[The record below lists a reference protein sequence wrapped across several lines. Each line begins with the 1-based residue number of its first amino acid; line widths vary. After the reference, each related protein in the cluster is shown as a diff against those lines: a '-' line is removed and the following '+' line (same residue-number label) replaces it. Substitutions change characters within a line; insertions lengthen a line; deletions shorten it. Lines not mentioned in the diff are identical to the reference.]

1 MADISNILYKKII
14 PLVNKPGRY
23 VGNEINVVR
32 KVWSKVDVKF
42 ALIFPD
48 LYEIGMSHIGFE
60 ILYHVLNK
68 LPYVAAERIYAPAAD
83 MERTLREKKLPLFS
97 LESKRPLM
105 DFDILGF
112 TLQYE
117 LHYTNVLNLLN
128 LGGIPIFS
136 KDRNDDVPIVLAGGP
151 CAFNP
156 EPLAEFIDAFVI
168 GDGEEVV
175 AEISQI
181 YRRAKKENS
190 KRNDILNEL
199 SKLPGVYIP
208 AFYQAQY
215 DGQKFNGLTIMDKK
229 EVPENI
235 TTCTIEQLKS
245 DNYPQKPLVS
255 LIETTHDRY
264 SVEIMRGCTQ
274 GCRFCN
280 AGFIYR
286 PRRERSV
293 SELERHIEAV
303 IKNTGYDEI
312 SLASLST
319 SDYSQLIPLMSRL
332 SRKLESQMVNISF
345 PSLRTETFT
354 VEMARYAKNVKK
366 SGITLA
372 PEAGTERLRRV
383 INKTNTNE
391 DLIRA
396 AKIAFSEGWN
406 LVKLYFM
413 IGQPTETKDD
423 LDGIIDLVK
432 QVKKIAQQ
440 YKGKSI
446 KISVSP
452 FCPKTGTP
460 FQWVAQD
467 TIQQMKEK
475 IFYLKDRL
483 PISSVKFSWRDPE
496 VSFIEGIIAR
506 GDRRLSEVIYK
517 AWKNGAKFDAWSD
530 QFHFEYWMKAFE
542 DAEIDPEIYTRRRE
556 LDEKLPWDFISKG
569 ITKTYLKREFKRS
582 QEKIATSDCNDVGC
596 HACGLMKKEACQ
608 EIINKKETSKKS
620 AQSSDEQS
628 NSDGASFGRSL
639 KRIRP
644 IVEPSA
650 RKVRLQYKKDE
661 KICFTSHLDLIRIF
675 ERSFRKSGM
684 RLAYS
689 QGFHPHPK
697 IAYSPPLAIMHTSD
711 AEYLDVQY
719 YYERGKDIVAKLNNA
734 LPDGLKITNA
744 KTLVGKIQSLASI
757 VNRAEYKVN
766 LFKTFDQTYLKDKIN
781 EFLNRDEI
789 IIDRKRNTG
798 IKQIDIRPY
807 IRSIKLNDQSGTL
820 LLSLIIDQGKTVRV
834 AEILLE
840 MLQFSEDEAALC
852 RVHRKDLLIQSKDNV
867 VRHLKCNRQTEIVI
881 VHPPFYFSVKK

>member
-1 MADISNILYKKII
+1 MAEISNILYKEII

-23 VGNEINVVR
+23 IGNEINVVK

-68 LPYVAAERIYAPAAD
+68 LPNVAAERVYAPAAD
-83 MERTLREKKLPLFS
+83 MEQKLREKKLPLFS

-117 LHYTNVLNLLN
+117 LHYTNVLNLLD
-128 LGGIPIFS
+128 LGGIPIYS
-136 KDRNDDVPIVLAGGP
+136 KDRKENVPIVLAGGP

-168 GDGEEVV
+168 GDGEEIVT
-175 AEISQI
+175 EICQI
-181 YRRAKKENS
+181 FSRAKSENII
-190 KRNDILNEL
+190 RNDILLEL
-199 SKLPGVYIP
+199 SKLPGVYVP
-208 AFYQAQY
+208 AFYEARF
-215 DGQKFNGLTIMDKK
+215 DGQKFNGLEILDKK
-229 EVPENI
+229 DVPETI
-235 TTCTIEQLKS
+235 TTCTIEQLKP

-280 AGFIYR
+280 AGFVYR
-286 PRRERSV
+286 PVRERSV
-293 SELERHIEAV
+293 VELEKHIEAV

-354 VEMARYAKNVKK
+354 VEMAKYAKNVKK

-372 PEAGTERLRRV
+372 PEAGTERLRNS

-391 DLIRA
+391 DLMRA
-396 AKIAFSEGWN
+396 AEIAFSEGWN

-413 IGQPTETKDD
+413 IGQPGETSDD
-423 LDGIIDLVK
+423 LDGIIDLIK
-432 QVKKIAQQ
+432 NVKKVAQK
-440 YKGKSI
+440 YRGKSI
-446 KISVSP
+446 NISVSP

-467 TIQQMKEK
+467 SIQQMKEK
-475 IFYLKDRL
+475 IFYIKDRV
-483 PISSVKFSWRDPE
+483 PTSFVKFSWRDPE
-496 VSFIEGIIAR
+496 VSYIEGITAR
-506 GDRRLSEVIYK
+506 GDRRLGEVIYK

-530 QFHFEYWMKAFE
+530 QFHYEYWVKAFE
-542 DAEIDPEIYTRRRE
+542 ESNIDPDIYTRRRE

-569 ITKTYLKREFKRS
+569 VTKTYLKREFKRS
-582 QEKIATSDCNDVGC
+582 QELLVTPDCKDIGC

-608 EIINKKETSKKS
+608 EIIHKKEKPKS
-620 AQSSDEQS
+620 SENSDDGQS
-628 NSDGASFGRSL
+628 NSDGAKFGRSK
-639 KRIRP
+639 KRIQP

-650 RKVRLQYKKDE
+650 RKVRLQYQKGE
-661 KICFTSHLDLIRIF
+661 KIRFTGHLDLIRIF
-675 ERSFRKSGM
+675 ERSFKKSGIK
-684 RLAYS
+684 LVYS

-697 IAYSPPLAIMHTSD
+697 IAYSPPLAIAYTSH

-719 YYERGKDIVAKLNNA
+719 FYERGEDIVSKLNGV
-734 LPDGLKITNA
+734 LPEGLKITNA
-744 KTLVGKIQSLASI
+744 VTLFGKTPSLASVI
-757 VNRAEYKVN
+757 NRAEYEVK
-766 LFKTFDQTYLKDKIN
+766 LFKTFDQTYLNNKIH
-781 EFLNRDEI
+781 EFLNRKEI
-789 IIDRKRNTG
+789 IIDRKRSTG
-798 IKQIDIRPY
+798 TQQIDIRPF
-807 IRSIKLNDQSGTL
+807 IRSVELNDQAGSLSFSL
-820 LLSLIIDQGKTVRV
+820 LIEQGKTVRV
-834 AEILLE
+834 SEILLE
-840 MLQFSEDEAALC
+840 MLQFSDDEAALC
-852 RVHRKDLLIQSKDNV
+852 NVHRKDLLIQSEENLV
-867 VRHLKCNRQTEIVI
+867 TPLEV
-881 VHPPFYFSVKK
+881 

>member
-1 MADISNILYKKII
+1 
-14 PLVNKPGRY
+14 
-23 VGNEINVVR
+23 VG
-32 KVWSKVDVKF
+32 
-42 ALIFPD
+42 
-48 LYEIGMSHIGFE
+48 G
-60 ILYHVLNK
+60 
-68 LPYVAAERIYAPAAD
+68 
-83 MERTLREKKLPLFS
+83 
-97 LESKRPLM
+97 
-105 DFDILGF
+105 
-112 TLQYE
+112 
-117 LHYTNVLNLLN
+117 
-128 LGGIPIFS
+128 
-136 KDRNDDVPIVLAGGP
+136 
-151 CAFNP
+151 
-156 EPLAEFIDAFVI
+156 
-168 GDGEEVV
+168 
-175 AEISQI
+175 
-181 YRRAKKENS
+181 
-190 KRNDILNEL
+190 
-199 SKLPGVYIP
+199 
-208 AFYQAQY
+208 
-215 DGQKFNGLTIMDKK
+215 
-229 EVPENI
+229 
-235 TTCTIEQLKS
+235 
-245 DNYPQKPLVS
+245 
-255 LIETTHDRY
+255 
-264 SVEIMRGCTQ
+264 
-274 GCRFCN
+274 
-280 AGFIYR
+280 
-286 PRRERSV
+286 
-293 SELERHIEAV
+293 
-303 IKNTGYDEI
+303 TGY
-312 SLASLST
+312 
-319 SDYSQLIPLMSRL
+319 
-332 SRKLESQMVNISF
+332 N
-345 PSLRTETFT
+345 
-354 VEMARYAKNVKK
+354 
-366 SGITLA
+366 
-372 PEAGTERLRRV
+372 
-383 INKTNTNE
+383 
-391 DLIRA
+391 
-396 AKIAFSEGWN
+396 
-406 LVKLYFM
+406 
-413 IGQPTETKDD
+413 
-423 LDGIIDLVK
+423 
-432 QVKKIAQQ
+432 
-440 YKGKSI
+440 
-446 KISVSP
+446 
-452 FCPKTGTP
+452 
-460 FQWVAQD
+460 
-467 TIQQMKEK
+467 
-475 IFYLKDRL
+475 

-719 YYERGKDIVAKLNNA
+719 YYERGKDIVAKLNSA

-867 VRHLKCNRQTEIVI
+867 VTPLEV
-881 VHPPFYFSVKK
+881 

>member
-1 MADISNILYKKII
+1 MAEISNILYKEII

-23 VGNEINVVR
+23 VGNEINVVK

-68 LPYVAAERIYAPAAD
+68 LPYVAAERVFAPAVD
-83 MERTLREKKLPLFS
+83 MEQKLREKMFPLFS

-117 LHYTNVLNLLN
+117 LHYTNVLNLLD
-128 LGGIPIFS
+128 LGGIPVFS
-136 KDRNDDVPIVLAGGP
+136 KDRKEDVPIVLAGGP

-168 GDGEEVV
+168 GDGEEIVTKICQ
-175 AEISQI
+175 ISI
-181 YRRAKKENS
+181 RAKKENLT
-190 KRNDILNEL
+190 RNDTLYEL
-199 SKLPGVYIP
+199 SKLPGVYVP
-208 AFYQAQY
+208 SFYKANY
-215 DGQKFNGLTIMDKK
+215 DGQKFNGLEILDKK
-229 EVPENI
+229 EVPETI
-235 TTCTIEQLKS
+235 TTNTIEQLNP
-245 DNYPQKPLVS
+245 DNYPQQPLVS

-280 AGFIYR
+280 AGFVYR
-286 PRRERSV
+286 PVRERSV
-293 SELERHIEAV
+293 GELLKHIEAV

-332 SRKLESQMVNISF
+332 SRKLGSQMVNVSF

-354 VEMARYAKNVKK
+354 VEMAKYAKNVKK

-372 PEAGTERLRRV
+372 PEAGTERLRNS

-396 AKIAFSEGWN
+396 AEIAFSEGWK

-413 IGQPTETKDD
+413 IGQPGETTND
-423 LDGIIDLVK
+423 LDGIIDLIK
-432 QVKKIAQQ
+432 NVKKVAQR
-440 YKGKSI
+440 YRGKSI
-446 KISVSP
+446 NISVSP

-467 TIQQMKEK
+467 SIQQMKQK

-483 PISSVKFSWRDPE
+483 PTTMVKFSWRDPE
-496 VSFIEGIIAR
+496 VSFIEGILAR
-506 GDRRLSEVIYK
+506 GDRRLGEIIHK

-530 QFHFEYWMKAFE
+530 QFHFEYWMQAFK
-542 DAEIDPEIYTRRRE
+542 DSEIDPEIYTRHRE

-569 ITKTYLKREFKRS
+569 VTKTYLKREFKRS
-582 QEKIATSDCNDVGC
+582 EEKIVTPDCKDIGC

-608 EIINKKETSKKS
+608 EIINKNEKPKAS
-620 AQSSDEQS
+620 ANSSDQES
-628 NSDGASFGRSL
+628 NSDEGSFGRSR
-639 KRIRP
+639 KRIQP
-644 IVEPSA
+644 VTEPSA
-650 RKVRLQYKKDE
+650 RTVRLQYQKGE
-661 KICFTSHLDLIRIF
+661 KIRLTSHLDLIRIF
-675 ERSFRKSGM
+675 ERSFRKSGIK
-684 RLAYS
+684 LVYS

-697 IAYSPPLAIMHTSD
+697 IAYSPPLAIAYTSD
-711 AEYLDVQY
+711 VEYLDVQY
-719 YYERGKDIVAKLNNA
+719 YYEHGIDIVQKLNDA
-734 LPDGLKITNA
+734 LPDGLKISNA
-744 KTLVGKIQSLASI
+744 VALFGKTPSLASI
-757 VNRAEYKVN
+757 INRAEYEVN
-766 LFKTFDQTYLKDKIN
+766 LFKTFDQTYLESKIN
-781 EFLNRDEI
+781 EFLNRKEI
-789 IIDRKRNTG
+789 LIDRKRSTG
-798 IKQIDIRPY
+798 KKQIDIRPF
-807 IRSIKLNDQSGTL
+807 IGSIELNNHCDSL
-820 LLSLIIDQGKTVRV
+820 LFFLKIDQGKTVRV
-834 AEILLE
+834 SEILLE
-840 MLQFSEDEAALC
+840 MLQFSDDEAALC
-852 RVHRKDLLIQSKDNV
+852 RVHRKDLLIQSV
-867 VRHLKCNRQTEIVI
+867 ETLVTPLEV
-881 VHPPFYFSVKK
+881 

>member
-1 MADISNILYKKII
+1 MAEISNILYKEII

-23 VGNEINVVR
+23 IGNENNVEK
-32 KVWSKVDVKF
+32 KVWSKVDIKF

-68 LPYVAAERIYAPAAD
+68 LPNVAAERVYAPAAD
-83 MERTLREKKLPLFS
+83 MEQKLREKKLPLFS

-117 LHYTNVLNLLN
+117 LHYTNILNMLD
-128 LGGIPIFS
+128 LGGIPVHT
-136 KDRNDDVPIVLAGGP
+136 KDRKDDVPIVLAGGP

-168 GDGEEVV
+168 GDGEEIVT
-175 AEISQI
+175 EICQVFS
-181 YRRAKKENS
+181 RAKKENI
-190 KRNDILNEL
+190 KRSDILYEL

-208 AFYQAQY
+208 VLYEAKY
-215 DGQKFNGLTIMDKK
+215 DGQKFNGLEILDKK
-229 EVPENI
+229 EVPETI

-286 PRRERSV
+286 PVRERSV
-293 SELERHIEAV
+293 TELEKHIEAV

-332 SRKLESQMVNISF
+332 SRKLESQMVNVSF

-354 VEMARYAKNVKK
+354 VEMAKYAKNVKK

-372 PEAGTERLRRV
+372 PEAGTERLRNS

-396 AKIAFSEGWN
+396 TEIAFSEGWN

-413 IGQPTETKDD
+413 IGQPGETSDD
-423 LDGIIDLVK
+423 LDGIIDLIK
-432 QVKKIAQQ
+432 NVKKVAQR
-440 YKGKSI
+440 YRGKSI
-446 KISVSP
+446 NISISP

-467 TIQQMKEK
+467 SIQQMKEK
-475 IFYLKDRL
+475 IFYLKDRI
-483 PISSVKFSWRDPE
+483 PTSMVKFNWRDPE
-496 VSFIEGIIAR
+496 VSFIEGITAR
-506 GDRRLSEVIYK
+506 GDRRLGQVIYK

-530 QFHFEYWMKAFE
+530 QFHFEYWMQAFKDSE
-542 DAEIDPEIYTRRRE
+542 VDPEIYTRRRE

-569 ITKTYLKREFKRS
+569 VTKTYLKREFKRS
-582 QEKIATSDCNDVGC
+582 QEILATPDCKDIGC

-608 EIINKKETSKKS
+608 EIINKKEKPKES
-620 AQSSDEQS
+620 AQSGDGHS
-628 NSDGASFGRSL
+628 NSEEAKFGRSK
-639 KRIRP
+639 KRIQP

-650 RKVRLQYKKDE
+650 RKVRLQYQKSE
-661 KICFTSHLDLIRIF
+661 KIRFTSHLDLIRIF
-675 ERSFRKSGM
+675 ERSFRKSGVK
-684 RLAYS
+684 LVFS

-697 IAYSPPLAIMHTSD
+697 IAYSPPLAIAHTSD

-719 YYERGKDIVAKLNNA
+719 YYERGEDIVSKLNEA
-734 LPDGLKITNA
+734 LPEGLKITNA
-744 KTLVGKIQSLASI
+744 NTLFEKKPSLASVI
-757 VNRAEYKVN
+757 NRAEYEVK
-766 LFKTFDQTYLKDKIN
+766 LFKTFDQTYLKDKIQ
-781 EFLNRDEI
+781 EFLNRMEI
-789 IIDRKRNTG
+789 YIDRKRSTG
-798 IKQIDIRPY
+798 IRQIDIRPFVG
-807 IRSIKLNDQSGTL
+807 SIELNNQGDSL
-820 LLSLIIDQGKTVRV
+820 LFSLIIDQGKTVRV
-834 AEILLE
+834 SEILLE
-840 MLQFSEDEAALC
+840 MFQFSEDEAALC
-852 RVHRKDLLIQSKDNV
+852 RVHRKDLLIQSNETLV
-867 VRHLKCNRQTEIVI
+867 TPLEV
-881 VHPPFYFSVKK
+881 